1 MKPEFIAVE
10 TANMGFVEIPVKLFE
25 SWFNELNNEKLLSFD
40 FTEEEYGTVKKIID
54 KHQLGNKY
62 SPLVYDFLI
71 MCLNDT
77 MTQINS

>member
-25 SWFNELNNEKLLSFD
+25 SWFNELNNEKVLSFD
-40 FTEEEYGTVKKIID
+40 FTEEEYRKVKKIID